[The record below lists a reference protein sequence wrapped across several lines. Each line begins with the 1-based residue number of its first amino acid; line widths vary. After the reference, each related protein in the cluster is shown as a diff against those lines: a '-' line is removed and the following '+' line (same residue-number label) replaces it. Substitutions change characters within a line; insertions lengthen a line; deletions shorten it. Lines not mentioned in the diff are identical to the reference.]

1 MRYLIKEV
9 KYDKNWKAVTTIT
22 ETTLEDLN
30 TIAHYFDENAFGTQW
45 NELTLL
51 EANENEMLFFLQ
63 KINH

>member
-1 MRYLIKEV
+1 MRYFIKEV
-9 KYDKNWKAVTTIT
+9 KHDKNWKAITTIT

-51 EANENEMLFFLQ
+51 EAKEDEMLFFLQ